1 LKPSDKIKARG
12 NSATQT
18 KPMDETRRI
27 FIKRATSL
35 SLISLAATAGLISPN
50 LAKAAAFK
58 SPFDA
63 TNIDDALSSLSA
75 GVTIEN
81 SDKIELKVPKVAEN
95 GALVPITVSSSLNNV
110 KSIAVFAEKNPQPLV
125 ARFELGEYTNPVVG
139 ARIKMAKTSQ
149 ISVILSAENRL
160 YTTRKLVNVT
170 VGGCG

>member
-1 LKPSDKIKARG
+1 MYK
-12 NSATQT
+12 
-18 KPMDETRRI
+18 TRRV
-27 FIKRATSL
+27 FIRQATSV

-50 LAKAAAFK
+50 LVTATAFRD
-58 SPFDA
+58 PFDA
-63 TNIDDALSSLSA
+63 TEIDDALSSLAA
-75 GVTIEN
+75 GIAIED

-110 KSIAVFAEKNPQPLV
+110 KQIAIFAEKNPSPLV

-139 ARIKMAKTSQ
+139 ARIKMAETSQ
-149 ISVILSAENRL
+149 VIVILSAENRL

>member
-1 LKPSDKIKARG
+1 MKLSGMTKARC
-12 NSATQT
+12 SLATQT

-50 LAKAAAFK
+50 LAKATDFRA
-58 SPFDA
+58 PFDA
-63 TNIDDALSSLSA
+63 TEIDDALSSLAA
-75 GVTIEN
+75 GVNIEN

-110 KSIAVFAEKNPQPLV
+110 KSIAVFAEKNPRPLV
-125 ARFELGEYTNPVVG
+125 AKFDFGGYTNPVVG
-139 ARIKMAKTSQ
+139 ARIKMAETSH
-149 ISVILSAENRL
+149 IIVILSAEGRL

-170 VGGCG
+170 IGGCG